1 MTESTYY
8 TSKMSNLPTETSKA
22 MEHSQLE
29 AIASPNEKMGEAQII
44 EQAKEATEIEHTL
57 SVMECVKNYP
67 MAIFWSIM
75 VSMCVVMEGLHS
87 TFTFRVV
94 N

>member
-1 MTESTYY
+1 M
-8 TSKMSNLPTETSKA
+8 MSDPQTETTKA
-22 MEHSQLE
+22 MQHSHLE
-29 AIASPNEKMGEAQII
+29 AVTSPNEKMGEAQII
-44 EQAKEATEIEHTL
+44 EQAKEAAEIEHTL

-87 TFTFRVV
+87 TSAFRILS
-94 N
+94 

>member
-1 MTESTYY
+1 M
-8 TSKMSNLPTETSKA
+8 MSDLPTETGKA
-22 MEHSQLE
+22 VQHSHLE
-29 AIASPNEKMGEAQII
+29 AVTSPNEKMGEAQIV

-87 TFTFRVV
+87 TSTFRIIS
-94 N
+94 

>member
-1 MTESTYY
+1 M
-8 TSKMSNLPTETSKA
+8 MSDLRTETSKA
-22 MEHSQLE
+22 VQHSHLE
-29 AIASPNEKMGEAQII
+29 AVTSPNEKMGEVQII

-87 TFTFRVV
+87 TSTIRDLS
-94 N
+94 

>member
-1 MTESTYY
+1 MTSDF
-8 TSKMSNLPTETSKA
+8 PAQTSKA
-22 MEHSQLE
+22 MQHSQLE
-29 AIASPNEKMGEAQII
+29 AIASPDEKMGEAQVI

-87 TFTFRVV
+87 TSTFRILS
-94 N
+94 

>member
-1 MTESTYY
+1 
-8 TSKMSNLPTETSKA
+8 MSDFPREESKA
-22 MEHSQLE
+22 LQDSQLE
-29 AIASPNEKMGEAQII
+29 AITSPNEKMGEAQII

-67 MAIFWSIM
+67 MAIFWSLM

-87 TFTFRVV
+87 KSTFTFRILS
-94 N
+94 

>member
-1 MTESTYY
+1 
-8 TSKMSNLPTETSKA
+8 MSALPTETSKA
-22 MEHSQLE
+22 VQHSELE
-29 AIASPNEKMGEAQII
+29 AMTSHNEKMGEAQII

-75 VSMCVVMEGLHS
+75 VSMCVVMEGLRCAS
-87 TFTFRVV
+87 TFRILS
-94 N
+94 

>member
-1 MTESTYY
+1 M
-8 TSKMSNLPTETSKA
+8 MSNLLTETSKVVQ
-22 MEHSQLE
+22 HSQIE
-29 AIASPNEKMGEAQII
+29 AITSPNEKMGEVQII

-57 SVMECVKNYP
+57 SVIECVKNYP

-87 TFTFRVV
+87 ASTFRILS
-94 N
+94 

>member
-1 MTESTYY
+1 M
-8 TSKMSNLPTETSKA
+8 MSDLPTETSKGVQ
-22 MEHSQLE
+22 HSQLE
-29 AIASPNEKMGEAQII
+29 AIASPNEKMGEAQVI

-67 MAIFWSIM
+67 MAIFWSTM

-87 TFTFRVV
+87 TSTFRILS
-94 N
+94 